1 MMYLTPI
8 KIPWDPGSPLAIMQ
22 TAAFYQV
29 IPALLC
35 FLRGCAY
42 VKQALNQEFSLGGG
56 GGLHTS
62 RTAAPGPNNVG
73 TRGHTGA
80 EDTRLLGGPGACS
93 PGNILKLRSHWVD
106 LFVSWGCTY
115 GPRLIKGGIIFYE
128 HGGWG
133 GGGEAAYFQF
143 GFRNFF

>member
-1 MMYLTPI
+1 MSQEQWPIYLPGPGRAGPGLLFGGLKFSCMMYLTPI

-56 GGLHTS
+56 GG
-62 RTAAPGPNNVG
+62 
-73 TRGHTGA
+73 
-80 EDTRLLGGPGACS
+80 
-93 PGNILKLRSHWVD
+93 
-106 LFVSWGCTY
+106 
-115 GPRLIKGGIIFYE
+115 
-128 HGGWG
+128 G
-133 GGGEAAYFQF
+133 GGCIPHEPPRRDQIMLERGAIQVLKTQDF
-143 GFRNFF
+143 